1 MYHILII
8 KIPSGTFRT
17 CNTLAV
23 HNQENSETFF
33 LKFLDTSR
41 DIRPKYAIKSLL
53 MCSHNPYGTR
63 YHGLEK
69 SL

>member
-23 HNQENSETFF
+23 HNQENSKTSF
-33 LKFLDTSR
+33 LKLLDTSR
-41 DIRPKYAIKSLL
+41 DIRPKYAIKSL
-53 MCSHNPYGTR
+53 
-63 YHGLEK
+63 
-69 SL
+69 